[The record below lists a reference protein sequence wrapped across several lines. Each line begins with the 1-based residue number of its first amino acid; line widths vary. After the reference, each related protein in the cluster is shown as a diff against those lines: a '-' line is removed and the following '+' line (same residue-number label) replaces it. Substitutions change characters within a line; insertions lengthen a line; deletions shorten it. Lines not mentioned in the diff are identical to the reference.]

1 MSIFAIVLG
10 TLFACS
16 DKDADTGTET
26 STETGEPVNEGAL
39 NFTNTSVSST
49 NCGGEPSED
58 IFTATVEAGVVQVVH
73 ENFEE
78 SSCLSFGV
86 EGELDG
92 SNLNMAYTKSGEECD
107 CIDMYRLEY
116 HIEGLEAGSY
126 TVNAPG
132 GMSASVVI
140 E

>member
-16 DKDADTGTET
+16 EKDTDTSSSE
-26 STETGEPVNEGAL
+26 EAA
-39 NFTNTSVSST
+39 FDITNTSVSST

-73 ENFEE
+73 ENYEE

-92 SNLNMAYTKSGEECD
+92 SNLTMAYTKSGDECD

-116 HIEGLEAGSY
+116 QIEGLEAGSY
-126 TVNAPG
+126 TLNAPG
-132 GMSASVVI
+132 WVSASVVI

>member
-10 TLFACS
+10 VLFACS
-16 DKDADTGTET
+16 EKDTDTGSET
-26 STETGEPVNEGAL
+26 STETGEPVNENAL
-39 NFTNTSVSST
+39 DITNTSVSST

-92 SNLNMAYTKSGEECD
+92 SDVNIAYLKSGDECD

-116 HIEGLEAGSY
+116 HIEGLEPGTY
-126 TVNAPG
+126 TLNALG
-132 GMSASVVI
+132 GVSASVVI